1 MGDSVFTPRSPEVR
15 YAAAGVGPPSA
26 LYIFREDQLV
36 IDTWSSTAPGAIH
49 IKARVLTPEGRIQTS
64 AWTHMPNS
72 DRSQATTYHD
82 LGEGFLLGVMVLAPG
97 LAYRRGHCWCLATLQ
112 RGRGAVGLLEHVLI
126 ADYVTQTGRLVW
138 PGGQIRSSV
147 EGPGLIRS
155 VAGADPAAGAE
166 VLVTVPT
173 RARWRPHSI
182 RFVLVTDNT
191 AVNREADLVID
202 DGATTL
208 LIIEPPALQ
217 GASATRGYN
226 YGADFPSQVALTQE
240 FLIPLPV
247 GLILLAGYR
256 IRTVTTNIQA
266 ADNYGAPQ
274 VLVEE
279 WIEP

>member
-1 MGDSVFTPRSPEVR
+1 MGDSVFTPRPPEVG
-15 YAAAGVGPPSA
+15 YAGAGVGPPSA

-72 DRSQATTYHD
+72 DRTQATTYHD

-97 LAYRRGHCWCLATLQ
+97 LPYRRGHCWCLATLQ
-112 RGRGAVGLLEHVLI
+112 RGRGAVGLLEHLLI
-126 ADYVTQTGRLVW
+126 ADYVTQSGRLVW

-166 VLVTVPT
+166 ILVTVPAG
-173 RARWRPHSI
+173 ARWRIISAYYTLQTDVTVPNRSHS
-182 RFVLVTDNT
+182 LVW
-191 AVNREADLVID
+191 D
-202 DGATTL
+202 DGAAIL
-208 LIIEPPALQ
+208 GRSDPGHWHPASYPMSYSA
-217 GASATRGYN
+217 GAFGHGPVT
-226 YGADFPSQVALTQE
+226 
-240 FLIPLPV
+240 FLVCVDVNLPQY
-247 GLILLAGYR
+247 LILLAGYR
-256 IRTVTTNIQA
+256 LRSVTLALA
-266 ADNYGAPQ
+266 AGDNYTAPQ
-274 VLVEE
+274 LLVEE